1 MQQQQEAHKR
11 AIKHVV
17 DSWQERLQLISVI
30 VGGLHRCTLCQR
42 LSCLQTTFFA
52 SVEAG
57 LLVNG
62 MPANPSDMRNNL
74 LKSSNAGFLG
84 GLIMHVFAG
93 TVLNVLYDHTCSRYP
108 IAILSF
114 VAAFMLN
121 EYKLET
127 ATYEELILEGMTG
140 TTGFRGFFRKKDL
153 EHGLQALATEKE
165 PASATLVG
173 QTTPNATTKGSDRG
187 SQELRHQT
195 VDPVA
200 HLEDV
205 SLQWA
210 QSRSVAL
217 FRNIHA
223 LCIVLACIGFVFT
236 ITGIVLY
243 AWAVQP
249 WEVGVVTSVCFGACV
264 LAVALSIITTI
275 YRAKA
280 RV

>member
-1 MQQQQEAHKR
+1 MEGARNRTLQTFRLSGHCTEIMTDERTKKSVMLQQQEAHKR

-30 VGGLHRCTLCQR
+30 
-42 LSCLQTTFFA
+42 TTFFA

-84 GLIMHVFAG
+84 GLIMHVFA
-93 TVLNVLYDHTCSRYP
+93 
-108 IAILSF
+108 AILSF

-195 VDPVA
+195 IDPVA

-210 QSRSVAL
+210 QSHSVAL